1 MRSVGAEK
9 RELVRLYFDEITDF
23 LPWEL
28 WWICLELSGLVK
40 VCGKTHCVWWN
51 IHIPRF
57 IFSRDLNKWRRRN
70 RRGSD
75 TS

>member
-1 MRSVGAEK
+1 MRSVRAEK
-9 RELVRLYFDEITDF
+9 RELVRLYFNEITDL